1 MIFLSHVTLRH
12 QYIVSW
18 SFRDLSCSADCM
30 LILSAEDHLGTRGY
44 QLCLHDI
51 RVLSQRMSCTQ
62 LASVVEVLVLLR
74 ISYAS
79 ALLSPR
85 LHMLLWRHG
94 IPAALL
100 RGLLLLEVSLVLHC
114 LLLVGGHVWRLRLSL
129 LHALRR
135 HGLRHRRRRRLL
147 LFWRVDSGLSIDA
160 IRVAGIRSIQARLP
174 WLLARFDQCEVSV
187 CIDVAYLDQ
196 ILAFWLRDKW
206 LKLGCRERVDQ
217 TSL

>member
-1 MIFLSHVTLRH
+1 MSRCDTNILCLGPFVIFLALPIVCSSCLQKTISEHVV
-12 QYIVSW
+12 INSVSTI
-18 SFRDLSCSADCM
+18 FECSA
-30 LILSAEDHLGTRGY
+30 SV
-44 QLCLHDI
+44 CLA
-51 RVLSQRMSCTQ
+51 LNWLLWC
-62 LASVVEVLVLLR
+62 EVLVLLR

-196 ILAFWLRDKW
+196 ILAFGLRDKW
-206 LKLGCRERVDQ
+206 LKLGCRECVDQ

>member
-1 MIFLSHVTLRH
+1 
-12 QYIVSW
+12 
-18 SFRDLSCSADCM
+18 M

-114 LLLVGGHVWRLRLSL
+114 LLLVGGHVWRLRLSW

-174 WLLARFDQCEVSV
+174 SLARFDQCEVSV

-196 ILAFWLRDKW
+196 ILAFGLRDKW
-206 LKLGCRERVDQ
+206 LKLGCRECVDQ